1 MQRFTRKMDMAAAQ
15 AGSTQVVGSY
25 IALVLIWAATPLAVV
40 WSISGIHPMWGLI
53 GRHTFSLLL
62 MLPLLKLLQ
71 QRFPV
76 NRIALKSYAAGSMNL
91 IGGQFFMYLAASYLS
106 SSLIALMYGFA
117 PLLAGVVGHSIL
129 KTQKLKWFQWLG
141 MVIAL
146 IGLIVVFLGQQNSG
160 FHLIGVGMMMV
171 SLVSYVFSIFW
182 VKSINAPVP
191 AMAQATGSIAASFL
205 LSMLIVPFVW
215 QYFPSEIPSAKAL
228 SGLAFTVL
236 ASSVIAMLCY
246 FSLLRQLAPST
257 IALTNVM
264 TPVVAMGLGALLNN
278 EHISFTAVCGMVT
291 VITGLLLYFGQE
303 MLGLIKKPKTA

>member
-1 MQRFTRKMDMAAAQ
+1 MATAQ

-129 KTQKLKWFQWLG
+129 KTQILKWFQWLS

-146 IGLIVVFLGQQNSG
+146 TGLIVVFLGQQNSG

-228 SGLAFTVL
+228 SGLAFTVV

-264 TPVVAMGLGALLNN
+264 TPIVAMGLGALLNN
-278 EHISFTAVCGMVT
+278 EHISFTAICGMVT

>member
-1 MQRFTRKMDMAAAQ
+1 MAAAQ
-15 AGSTQVVGSY
+15 TSPSQVMGSY

-53 GRHTFSLLL
+53 RRYTFSLLL
-62 MLPLLKLLQ
+62 MLPLLKILQ
-71 QRFPV
+71 QSFPV
-76 NRIALKSYAAGSMNL
+76 NPLALKSYVAGSMNL

-146 IGLIVVFLGQQNSG
+146 CGLVVVFLGQQNSG
-160 FHLIGVGMMMV
+160 FHLIGVGMMMI

-191 AMAQATGSIAASFL
+191 AMAQATGSIAVSFL

-215 QYFPSEIPSAKAL
+215 QHFPTAIPSAKAL
-228 SGLAFTVL
+228 SGLAFTVV
-236 ASSVIAMLCY
+236 ASSVVAMLCY

-257 IALTNVM
+257 IALTNVI
-264 TPVVAMGLGALLNN
+264 TPIVAMCLGALLNH

-291 VITGLLLYFGQE
+291 VISGLLLYFGQE
-303 MLGLIKKPKTA
+303 LIALTIKPKTA

>member
-25 IALVLIWAATPLAVV
+25 IALVLIWAVTPLAVV

-53 GRHTFSLLL
+53 GRYTFSLLL

-171 SLVSYVFSIFW
+171 SLVPYVFSIFW

-191 AMAQATGSIAASFL
+191 AMAQATGSIATSFL

-228 SGLAFTVL
+228 SGLAFTVV

-264 TPVVAMGLGALLNN
+264 TPIVAMGLGAMLNN

>member
-1 MQRFTRKMDMAAAQ
+1 MAAAQ

-264 TPVVAMGLGALLNN
+264 TPIVAMGLGALLNN

>member
-1 MQRFTRKMDMAAAQ
+1 MA
-15 AGSTQVVGSY
+15 S
-25 IALVLIWAATPLAVV
+25 P
-40 WSISGIHPMWGLI
+40 
-53 GRHTFSLLL
+53 
-62 MLPLLKLLQ
+62 
-71 QRFPV
+71 
-76 NRIALKSYAAGSMNL
+76 
-91 IGGQFFMYLAASYLS
+91 
-106 SSLIALMYGFA
+106 

-228 SGLAFTVL
+228 SGLAFTVV

-264 TPVVAMGLGALLNN
+264 TPIVAMGLGALLNN
-278 EHISFTAVCGMVT
+278 EHISFTAICGMIT

>member
-1 MQRFTRKMDMAAAQ
+1 MA
-15 AGSTQVVGSY
+15 S
-25 IALVLIWAATPLAVV
+25 P
-40 WSISGIHPMWGLI
+40 
-53 GRHTFSLLL
+53 
-62 MLPLLKLLQ
+62 
-71 QRFPV
+71 
-76 NRIALKSYAAGSMNL
+76 
-91 IGGQFFMYLAASYLS
+91 
-106 SSLIALMYGFA
+106 

-129 KTQKLKWFQWLG
+129 KTQKLKWFQWLC

-191 AMAQATGSIAASFL
+191 AMAQATGSVAASFL

-228 SGLAFTVL
+228 SGLAFTVV

-257 IALTNVM
+257 IALTNV
-264 TPVVAMGLGALLNN
+264 MGLGALLNN

-303 MLGLIKKPKTA
+303 MLGIVKKPKTA

>member
-1 MQRFTRKMDMAAAQ
+1 MAAAQ
-15 AGSTQVVGSY
+15 TGPSQVVGSY

-53 GRHTFSLLL
+53 GRYTFALLL
-62 MLPLLKLLQ
+62 MLPLLKILQ
-71 QRFPV
+71 QSFPV
-76 NRIALKSYAAGSMNL
+76 NPLALKSYVAGSMNL

-146 IGLIVVFLGQQNSG
+146 CGLIVVFLGQQNSG
-160 FHLIGVGMMMV
+160 FHLIGVGMMMI

-191 AMAQATGSIAASFL
+191 AMAQATGSIAVSFL

-215 QYFPSEIPSAKAL
+215 QHFPSEMPSAKAL
-228 SGLAFTVL
+228 SGLAFTVV
-236 ASSVIAMLCY
+236 ASSVVAMLCY

-257 IALTNVM
+257 IALTNVI
-264 TPVVAMGLGALLNN
+264 TPIVAMCLGALLNH

-291 VITGLLLYFGQE
+291 VISGLLLYFGQE
-303 MLGLIKKPKTA
+303 LMALIVTPKTA

>member
-1 MQRFTRKMDMAAAQ
+1 MATAQ

-129 KTQKLKWFQWLG
+129 KTQILKWFQWLS

-146 IGLIVVFLGQQNSG
+146 TGLIVVFLGQQNSG

-228 SGLAFTVL
+228 SGLAFTVV

-264 TPVVAMGLGALLNN
+264 TPIVAMGLGAMLNN

>member
-1 MQRFTRKMDMAAAQ
+1 MQRFTRKTDMAAAQ

-40 WSISGIHPMWGLI
+40 WSISRIHPMWGLI
-53 GRHTFSLLL
+53 GPYTFSLLL

-228 SGLAFTVL
+228 SGLAFTVV

-264 TPVVAMGLGALLNN
+264 TPIVAMGLGAMLNN

>member
-1 MQRFTRKMDMAAAQ
+1 
-15 AGSTQVVGSY
+15 
-25 IALVLIWAATPLAVV
+25 
-40 WSISGIHPMWGLI
+40 MWGLI
-53 GRHTFSLLL
+53 GRYTFSLLL

-205 LSMLIVPFVW
+205 LPMLIVPFVW

-228 SGLAFTVL
+228 SGLAFTVV

-264 TPVVAMGLGALLNN
+264 TPIVAMGLGAMLNN

>member
-1 MQRFTRKMDMAAAQ
+1 MQRFTRKTDMAAAQ

-53 GRHTFSLLL
+53 GRYTFSLLL

-228 SGLAFTVL
+228 SGLAFTVV

-264 TPVVAMGLGALLNN
+264 TPIVAMGLGALLNN

-303 MLGLIKKPKTA
+303 MLGLIKTPKTA

>member
-228 SGLAFTVL
+228 SGLAFTVV

-264 TPVVAMGLGALLNN
+264 TPIVAMGLGALLNN

-303 MLGLIKKPKTA
+303 MLGLIKKPKTT

>member
-1 MQRFTRKMDMAAAQ
+1 MKAA
-15 AGSTQVVGSY
+15 VG
-25 IALVLIWAATPLAVV
+25 I
-40 WSISGIHPMWGLI
+40 
-53 GRHTFSLLL
+53 
-62 MLPLLKLLQ
+62 
-71 QRFPV
+71 
-76 NRIALKSYAAGSMNL
+76 
-91 IGGQFFMYLAASYLS
+91 
-106 SSLIALMYGFA
+106 
-117 PLLAGVVGHSIL
+117 
-129 KTQKLKWFQWLG
+129 
-141 MVIAL
+141 
-146 IGLIVVFLGQQNSG
+146 
-160 FHLIGVGMMMV
+160 IGVGMMMI

-264 TPVVAMGLGALLNN
+264 TPIVAMGLGALLNN
-278 EHISFTAVCGMVT
+278 EHISLTAVCGMVT

-303 MLGLIKKPKTA
+303 MLGLIKKPRTA

>member
-1 MQRFTRKMDMAAAQ
+1 MAAAQ

-53 GRHTFSLLL
+53 GRYTLSLLL

-160 FHLIGVGMMMV
+160 FHIIGVGMMMV
-171 SLVSYVFSIFW
+171 SLVSYVCSIFW

-228 SGLAFTVL
+228 SGLAFTVV

-264 TPVVAMGLGALLNN
+264 TPIVAMGLGALLNN
-278 EHISFTAVCGMVT
+278 EHISFTAICGMVT

-303 MLGLIKKPKTA
+303 MLGLIKIPKSA

>member
-1 MQRFTRKMDMAAAQ
+1 MAAAQ

-40 WSISGIHPMWGLI
+40 WSISGIHPMWCLI
-53 GRHTFSLLL
+53 GRYTFSLLL

-191 AMAQATGSIAASFL
+191 AMAQATGSIATSFL

-228 SGLAFTVL
+228 SGLAFTVV

-264 TPVVAMGLGALLNN
+264 TPIVAMGLGTLLNN
-278 EHISFTAVCGMVT
+278 EHISLTAVCGMVT